1 MGMLL
6 TRWMIFIKALST
18 VVARL
23 FLSNS
28 IMKKLLKSS
37 MHTSMK
43 LYSVPFF
50 YFFSSLFEDCH
61 VLKVDVPAVMG
72 MR

>member
-18 VVARL
+18 VAARL

-37 MHTSMK
+37 THTSMK

-50 YFFSSLFEDCH
+50 DFFPAF
-61 VLKVDVPAVMG
+61 LKIVMS
-72 MR
+72 

>member
-6 TRWMIFIKALST
+6 TRWMIFIKALSM
-18 VVARL
+18 VAARL

-50 YFFSSLFEDCH
+50 DFFQPF
-61 VLKVDVPAVMG
+61 
-72 MR
+72 